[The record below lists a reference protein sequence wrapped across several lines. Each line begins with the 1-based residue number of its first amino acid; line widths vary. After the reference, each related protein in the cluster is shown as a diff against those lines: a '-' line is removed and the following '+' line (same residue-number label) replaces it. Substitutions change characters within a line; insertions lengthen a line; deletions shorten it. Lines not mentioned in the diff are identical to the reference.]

1 MGRPKTIDDEK
12 LLAIARAVFVRDGAF
27 GSTRDIAK
35 RAGISEAALFK
46 RYPTKAT
53 LFLAAMVPPM
63 VDAPAIVKKA
73 RAVSDPRE
81 ALLLIADQVLG
92 FFREVM
98 PVVLPLIRNPLI
110 GAEAVH
116 AHFGTGQVGDL
127 TNALAQHFKAET
139 RRRRM
144 AAVNPLATAALL
156 VTSMH
161 SVAQFELMG
170 FHGGVVPEAG
180 IRAMIGA
187 LWDGLNPRAAAG
199 PAKRGASA
207 R

>member
-63 VDAPAIVKKA
+63 VDAQAIVK
-73 RAVSDPRE
+73 RAKVMSDPRE

-110 GAEAVH
+110 GADAVH

-127 TNALAQHFKAET
+127 TDALAHYFKGEM
-139 RRRRM
+139 RRGRM
-144 AAVNPLATAALL
+144 AAVNPVATAAML

-170 FHGGVVPEAG
+170 FHGGVIPEAG
-180 IRAMIGA
+180 IHAMIGA
-187 LWDGLNPRAAAG
+187 LWDGLNPRAGVRVAS
-199 PAKRGASA
+199 RGARA